1 MIIAMLQSRRL
12 ARRLGGRT
20 DFVPEDRL
28 AVHWNHLPLAKQR
41 KPGLQTAEYTWFTSG
56 ATGFKL
62 ANLPFGDIR
71 VRRALSRAS
80 NLAEIFESLAFS
92 QGHWTPNPA
101 VPAAFADWSIP
112 IDQLAPEGR
121 KLDEHNTAEA
131 KRLLTEAGY
140 PNGFKTTVE
149 APGTG
154 YGPDF
159 DDYVQITLKNWKAAG
174 IDAELRLKE
183 YGAFISS

>member
-71 VRRALSRAS
+71 VRRARSRGRKPPP
-80 NLAEIFESLAFS
+80 AFPAPPLPPGAWAPHPPRPPPS
-92 QGHWTPNPA
+92 PACA
-101 VPAAFADWSIP
+101 VPLQQRGAR
-112 IDQLAPEGR
+112 GR
-121 KLDEHNTAEA
+121 
-131 KRLLTEAGY
+131 RAG
-140 PNGFKTTVE
+140 
-149 APGTG
+149 
-154 YGPDF
+154 
-159 DDYVQITLKNWKAAG
+159 
-174 IDAELRLKE
+174 
-183 YGAFISS
+183 GAH